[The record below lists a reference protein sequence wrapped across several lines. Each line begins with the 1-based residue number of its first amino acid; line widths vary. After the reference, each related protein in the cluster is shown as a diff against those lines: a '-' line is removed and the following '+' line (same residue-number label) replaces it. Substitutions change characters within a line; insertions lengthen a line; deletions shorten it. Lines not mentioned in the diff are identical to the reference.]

1 MKPQLQSHIF
11 EAVPE
16 SLEPIRSLITSFGS
30 VQGIDKNKIYKLCL
44 AVDEIASNIINYGY
58 PMAGIN
64 DGTIKVFIELN
75 DNKLTI
81 VLEDYATPFDPLRKL
96 LPTPEDLAKPME
108 EKPIGGLGILIARQ
122 SVDAFN
128 YEFTDGKNRN
138 TFVVDTD

>member
-1 MKPQLQSHIF
+1 MKPQLQSQIF

-16 SLEPIRSLITSFGS
+16 SLEPMRNFISAFGS
-30 VQGIDKNKIYKLCL
+30 AMSIDKNKVYKLTL
-44 AVDEIASNIINYGY
+44 AVDEIAANIINYGY

-64 DGTIKVFIELN
+64 DGTIKVSIEYN

-81 VLEDYATPFDPLRKL
+81 VLEDNAIPFNPFKKM
-96 LPTPEDLAKPME
+96 LPTTEDLAKPID

-122 SVDAFN
+122 SVDAFD

>member
-1 MKPQLQSHIF
+1 MKPQLQAHIF
-11 EAVPE
+11 DAVPE

-64 DGTIKVFIELN
+64 DGTINVSIDYN

-81 VLEDYATPFDPLRKL
+81 VLEDYAVPFDPLRKL
-96 LPTPEDLAKPME
+96 LPTPEDLAKPIE
-108 EKPIGGLGILIARQ
+108 EKSIGGLGILIARQ

-138 TFVVDTD
+138 IFVVDTD

>member
-11 EAVPE
+11 DAVPE

-64 DGTIKVFIELN
+64 DGTINVSIDYN

-81 VLEDYATPFDPLRKL
+81 VLEDYAVPFDPLRKL
-96 LPTPEDLAKPME
+96 LPTPEDLAKPIE
-108 EKPIGGLGILIARQ
+108 EKSIGGLGILIARQ

-138 TFVVDTD
+138 IFVVDTD